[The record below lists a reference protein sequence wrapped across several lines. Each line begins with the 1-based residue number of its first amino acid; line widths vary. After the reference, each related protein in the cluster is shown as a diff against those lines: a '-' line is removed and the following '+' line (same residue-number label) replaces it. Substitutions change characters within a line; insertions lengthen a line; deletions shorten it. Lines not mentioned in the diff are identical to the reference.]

1 MRKIWNT
8 VLKGLVAILPL
19 GLTVYVVYWLA
30 VTAERLFSRVIKLLV
45 PEPYY
50 WPGLGLLIG
59 LLVLYFVGLAVNAYF
74 VGRALRM
81 SDALLARIPVVK
93 TIYLAIR
100 DFMRFFPSSGQ
111 GSDLHR
117 VVLVQFG
124 PGKVIG
130 FVTAES
136 DEMLRRSTPAGDDMV
151 AVYLPMSYMVGGYTI
166 FLPRELVETTSL
178 SVEEGM
184 RIALMGGVRS
194 SATPARRMHRPGA
207 TDVQAVVIPVTPF
220 AQNCSL
226 VWCPRTLQGAVIDP
240 GGDLEKVLAAASKHG
255 VRLTKILLTHA
266 HIDHAGG
273 TAQLARDLSL
283 PIIGPHPGDQFWID
297 GIAEQGRLF
306 GFGQL

>member
-1 MRKIWNT
+1 
-8 VLKGLVAILPL
+8 LKGLVAILPL

-30 VTAERLFSRVIKLLV
+30 VTAERLFSKVLKLLV

-50 WPGLGLLIG
+50 WPGLGLLVG
-59 LLVLYFVGLAVNAYF
+59 LVVLYFVGLAVNAYF

-81 SDALLARIPVVK
+81 SDELLARIPVVK

-100 DFMRFFPSSGQ
+100 DFMRFFPSSGK

-136 DEMLRRSTPAGDDMV
+136 DSMLHRSTPAGDDMI

-184 RIALMGGVRS
+184 RIALMGGVRNS
-194 SATPARRMHRPGA
+194 TTS
-207 TDVQAVVIPVTPF
+207 VTPD
-220 AQNCSL
+220 AS
-226 VWCPRTLQGAVIDP
+226 PR
-240 GGDLEKVLAAASKHG
+240 
-255 VRLTKILLTHA
+255 
-266 HIDHAGG
+266 
-273 TAQLARDLSL
+273 RD
-283 PIIGPHPGDQFWID
+283 
-297 GIAEQGRLF
+297 
-306 GFGQL
+306 

>member
-1 MRKIWNT
+1 VAVRGGADAYSSANGRGHTMRKIWNT

-19 GLTVYVVYWLA
+19 GLTVYVIYWLA
-30 VTAERLFSRVIKLLV
+30 VTAERLFSKVIKLLV

-59 LLVLYFVGLAVNAYF
+59 LVVLYFVGLAVNAYF

-81 SDALLARIPVVK
+81 SDALFARIPVVK

-111 GSDLHR
+111 GSDLRR

-166 FLPRELVETTSL
+166 FLPRELVETTAL

-194 SATPARRMHRPGA
+194 SSAPVVPDAPPGN
-207 TDVQAVVIPVTPF
+207 D
-220 AQNCSL
+220 
-226 VWCPRTLQGAVIDP
+226 
-240 GGDLEKVLAAASKHG
+240 
-255 VRLTKILLTHA
+255 
-266 HIDHAGG
+266 
-273 TAQLARDLSL
+273 
-283 PIIGPHPGDQFWID
+283 
-297 GIAEQGRLF
+297 
-306 GFGQL
+306 

>member
-8 VLKGLVAILPL
+8 VLKGLVAILPI

-30 VTAERLFSRVIKLLV
+30 VTAERLFSKVIKLLV

-59 LLVLYFVGLAVNAYF
+59 LVVLYFVGLAVNAYF

-81 SDALLARIPVVK
+81 SDALFARIPVVK

-111 GSDLHR
+111 GSDLRR

-136 DEMLRRSTPAGDDMV
+136 DEMLRRSDAGRRRHGRRLPAHELHGRRLHDLPAAGTGRDDV
-151 AVYLPMSYMVGGYTI
+151 PVGRG
-166 FLPRELVETTSL
+166 R
-178 SVEEGM
+178 
-184 RIALMGGVRS
+184 
-194 SATPARRMHRPGA
+194 
-207 TDVQAVVIPVTPF
+207 
-220 AQNCSL
+220 
-226 VWCPRTLQGAVIDP
+226 
-240 GGDLEKVLAAASKHG
+240 
-255 VRLTKILLTHA
+255 HA
-266 HIDHAGG
+266 HRADGRR
-273 TAQLARDLSL
+273 AQQRDAR
-283 PIIGPHPGDQFWID
+283 GPEASPGN
-297 GIAEQGRLF
+297 R
-306 GFGQL
+306 